1 MYVLLFLFGAAAFGC
16 YVITLVSLAMGVWE
30 HDRRKI
36 FFGLRFLLWAVLV
49 SIAFML
55 IFSTLLNGIAN
66 ELGKIIDQI

>member
-1 MYVLLFLFGAAAFGC
+1 
-16 YVITLVSLAMGVWE
+16 VWE

>member
-16 YVITLVSLAMGVWE
+16 YVVTLVSLAMGVW
-30 HDRRKI
+30 DRDRKKI

-49 SIAFML
+49 TIAFWL
-55 IFSTLLNGIAN
+55 VFSVLLNRIAN